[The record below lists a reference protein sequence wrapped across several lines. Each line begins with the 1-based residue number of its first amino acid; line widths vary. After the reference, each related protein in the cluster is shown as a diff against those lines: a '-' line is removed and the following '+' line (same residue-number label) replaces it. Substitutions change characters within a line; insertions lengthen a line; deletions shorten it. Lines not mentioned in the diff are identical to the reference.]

1 MERCVVIASD
11 KVEAAQVTASV
22 RAALR
27 DAQVLK
33 KKSVTLQ
40 ALDAVHGTLA
50 ERGLPQF
57 YKAGQVVQFSQHAK
71 GFKAGQRYTVVGH
84 DPFGHVLARKGLF
97 IEALPLS
104 HPERFDTFTARD
116 LELSPGDVVRVT
128 KSGAATS
135 RPLFPG
141 VLNRPWHHRLESGS
155 LQRVKSV
162 SRDGIR
168 LGNGILVPLD
178 FGHLSHGYCVT
189 AHGVEGRSVDRVL
202 LIANTG
208 RPESERLQAA
218 ASAARKGLHVFTDDR
233 ETLEANVR
241 LGPERMFATDLTTA
255 NPGTSPPLHRQPP
268 REPERDR

>member
-1 MERCVVIASD
+1 MSLAE
-11 KVEAAQVTASV
+11 
-22 RAALR
+22 L
-27 DAQVLK
+27 LK
-33 KKSVTLQ
+33 KKAVTFQ
-40 ALDAVHGTLA
+40 ALEAVHGTLA

-97 IEALPLS
+97 VEALPLS

-128 KSGAATS
+128 KSGSAKS
-135 RPLFPG
+135 RPFFPG
-141 VLNRPWHHRLESGS
+141 ILNRPWRHRLESGS

-189 AHGVEGRSVDRVL
+189 AHGTEGRSVDRAL
-202 LIANTG
+202 LIAHASKSAHQ
-208 RPESERLQAA
+208 SERLQAA
-218 ASAARKGLHVFTDDR
+218 ASAARKSLQVFTDDR
-233 ETLEANVR
+233 EALLANLRPSQER
-241 LGPERMFATDLTTA
+241 LFANDLVDPLPRTR
-255 NPGTSPPLHRQPP
+255 PSPHHPPPP
-268 REPERDR
+268 REMERDR